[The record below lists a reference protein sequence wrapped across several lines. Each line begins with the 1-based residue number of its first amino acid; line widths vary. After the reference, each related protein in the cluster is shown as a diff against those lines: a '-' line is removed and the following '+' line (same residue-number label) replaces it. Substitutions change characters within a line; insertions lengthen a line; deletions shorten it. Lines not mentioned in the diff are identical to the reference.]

1 MIVFTQKDIFQC
13 VNTNDEAKAS
23 SKLVEISYLFST
35 NSSTFKV
42 INNSVLT
49 AKKIVLSLHFGNPF
63 QEKKKKKTESNEK
76 QRAISIGTVSNGGSV
91 RIGYIWSCFAVCVRL
106 CYASVASRRLG
117 SWQLLFPDGDCASFA
132 FGPCAVA
139 FKVLP
144 YSVVSFRSANK

>member
-63 QEKKKKKTESNEK
+63 QEKKKKKNRE
-76 QRAISIGTVSNGGSV
+76 Q
-91 RIGYIWSCFAVCVRL
+91 
-106 CYASVASRRLG
+106 
-117 SWQLLFPDGDCASFA
+117 
-132 FGPCAVA
+132 
-139 FKVLP
+139 
-144 YSVVSFRSANK
+144 